1 MEIRTISQEGIDFIA
16 KEEGCVL
23 HPYKDSV
30 GVWTIGIGSTYWENG
45 TKIKPTDP
53 SISQERAHHLFRNVI
68 KSYETAVHSLT
79 RDDINQ
85 NQFDALVSLCYNIGV
100 NGFRKSTVLRKVN
113 ANPKDPSIVDAFK
126 MWRNAGSKPILLG
139 RRIREAKLYFS

>member
-1 MEIRTISQEGIDFIA
+1 MEIRSISQKGIDFIA

-45 TKIKPTDP
+45 QKIKSTDP
-53 SISQERAHHLFRNVI
+53 VISQERAYKLFRDVV

-100 NGFRKSTVLRKVN
+100 NGFRKSTLLKKVN
-113 ANPKDPSIVDAFK
+113 ANPKDPSITEAFK
-126 MWRNAGSKPILLG
+126 MWSMAGVKPILLG